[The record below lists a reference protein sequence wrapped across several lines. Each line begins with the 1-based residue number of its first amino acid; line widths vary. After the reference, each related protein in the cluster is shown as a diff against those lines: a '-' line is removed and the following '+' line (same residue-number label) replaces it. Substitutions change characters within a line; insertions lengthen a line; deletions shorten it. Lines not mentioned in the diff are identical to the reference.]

1 MIVKQR
7 IVFYIVRIQS
17 FLFDFEKIL
26 MKQLFLKLYKLF
38 EKIFKKGVD
47 TLEEACY
54 YPFRC

>member
-47 TLEEACY
+47 TLKEACY
-54 YPFRC
+54 YRLRC